1 MHSFLRKLRRRLNF
15 LDEKERDKVINTY
28 RDKIN
33 EEIKKGKKEKD
44 AVNSL
49 GSLDKVVKKVCQ
61 EHNIDYDYCHR
72 QNNFDKDVTNLS
84 NVIAEFLRDI
94 IRIVRKVKLSTSLE
108 SFLEVVIKVIVLVLL
123 FVVAKLPFI
132 LLESLAGFINRFVF
146 YPFNSTFDMSV
157 NLILSLA
164 YLVVCVIM
172 TLKVFGTY
180 QVKEKRQVKEEEL
193 EKVDKEYN
201 WLDFIVRLV
210 IYLVI
215 LIPLALLALV
225 DLFILTVSAY
235 LVARGIDMIGIPI
248 MLAGIFGL
256 LFALF
261 AIIRDCLYRKRRSYL
276 LAIML
281 SVLVFIT
288 GIFITIN
295 DFSKFQYPNNLD
307 LSSIKI
313 TEEEKTIELNDV
325 DSRIYVNNG
334 DYEVLLDNNLIDGE
348 IRVVVN
354 YYDQYI
360 DVNYYQE
367 EKNNVNYLVFD
378 YKLDDKITYSNITEN
393 VIKDLKKGYIF
404 NYSNVK
410 KIKVKVYAN
419 DRTKLNLEQ
428 K

>member
-15 LDEKERDKVINTY
+15 LDEKERDKVRNTY

-146 YPFNSTFDMSV
+146 YPFNSTFDMAV

>member
-146 YPFNSTFDMSV
+146 YPFNSTFDMAV

-276 LAIML
+276 LAVML

>member
-146 YPFNSTFDMSV
+146 YPFNSTFDMAV

>member
-146 YPFNSTFDMSV
+146 YPFNSTFDMAV

-225 DLFILTVSAY
+225 DLFILTISAY